1 MPAARATYGRSPPA
15 ETSAAPSSTAA
26 AAAKGSA
33 TAKKRLDRRG
43 TALTIERERCEIVRA
58 VRPRL
63 AILLASVAILV
74 VGARACLGPEERIAF
89 LLYDDAYYY
98 AGVAR
103 HLAGGEGST
112 FDGIHGTNGYHPLW
126 CWILVPLTRVV
137 RDPGLAA
144 RAVGVLWFG
153 LAALVPWAAWTAFRR
168 RLGDG
173 AAAVA
178 AALFGLE
185 PWIALSLARANGL
198 ETPLYALVLLASIA
212 AFDRWIG
219 DDTPPSLVVVSAL
232 GALAGCAALARL
244 DGGFLPVALAAIVLV
259 AGGRQWGPGPALARA
274 VALGA
279 AASAIVAPSL
289 VWNDARFDSPMPVSG
304 RTVALQAAAERAASG
319 GTLSPANL
327 AHRVA
332 LGTAGIPALVA
343 RRALE
348 GLPGVRL
355 LRHAGPAGGLVAVL
369 ALAAAGV
376 LAWRSRPNP
385 TRLGDPVRLL
395 TVFVAM
401 HYVVYAAWLWTE
413 GEETYRVY
421 YFMPEVLLVAVVA
434 GIAVSSLLE
443 ASPRLARIAAWSG
456 GALLVLHLLQQ
467 SESYLGWQDAR
478 PGRVAERFVYGWIRR
493 TLPPDAVLGARD
505 AGKLG
510 WFSGHPVVGLD
521 GLIGDQRMIEALRDG
536 TEARFI
542 CDSTIRYLLFDRPWV
557 GGFDPGNPTKPP
569 EDGRGLPGVLHRLA
583 TSGTCALRDAGP
595 ATEDWVVLEIVR
607 PPL

>member
-1 MPAARATYGRSPPA
+1 M
-15 ETSAAPSSTAA
+15 
-26 AAAKGSA
+26 
-33 TAKKRLDRRG
+33 
-43 TALTIERERCEIVRA
+43 
-58 VRPRL
+58 RPRL
-63 AILLASVAILV
+63 AIFLASVAILI

-103 HLAGGEGST
+103 HLTGGEGST
-112 FDGIHGTNGYHPLW
+112 FDGIHATNGYHPLW
-126 CWILVPLTRVV
+126 CWMLVPLTRVV

-144 RAVGVLWFG
+144 RAVGALWFG
-153 LAALVPWAAWTAFRR
+153 IAALVPWAAWIAFRR

-178 AALFGLE
+178 AVLFGLE
-185 PWIALSLARANGL
+185 PWVALSLARANGL

-219 DDTPPSLVVVSAL
+219 DHTPPSFAIVSAL
-232 GALAGCAALARL
+232 GVLAGCAVLARL
-244 DGGFLPVALAAIVLV
+244 DGGFLTVALAAIVLV
-259 AGGRQWGPGPALARA
+259 AGARRWGTGAAFGRA
-274 VALGA
+274 VALGT
-279 AASAIVAPSL
+279 AASAVVMPWL
-289 VWNDARFDSPMPVSG
+289 VWNEARFGSPMPVSG
-304 RTVALQAAAERAASG
+304 RTVALQAAAECWASG
-319 GTLSPANL
+319 GALSVANL
-327 AHRVA
+327 SHRVA

-355 LRHAGPAGGLVAVL
+355 LRHAGSAGGLIAVF

-376 LAWRSRPNP
+376 LAWRSRPKP
-385 TRLGDPVRLL
+385 TPAGDPVRLL

-421 YFMPEVLLVAVVA
+421 YFMPEVLLAAVLA
-434 GIAVSSLLE
+434 GIAVSSLF
-443 ASPRLARIAAWSG
+443 ATSPRRARVAAWSG
-456 GALLVLHLLQQ
+456 GTLLVLHLLQQ
-467 SESYLGWQDAR
+467 SEAYLRWQDAR

-493 TLPPDAVLGARD
+493 TLPPGAVLGARD

-521 GLIGDQRMIEALRDG
+521 GLIGDQRLIEAVRDG

-542 CDSTIRYLLFDRPWV
+542 CESTIRYLLFDRPWV
-557 GGFDPGNPTKPP
+557 GGFDPKDPTKPP
-569 EDGRGLPGVLHRLA
+569 LDASGLPGVLHRLA
-583 TSGTCALRDAGP
+583 TSGPCTLRDAGP
-595 ATEDWVVLEIVR
+595 ATEDWVVLEVVR
-607 PPL
+607 RPL